1 MAEHWPILRRDSKRQ
16 NWKWK
21 MAVSFQV
28 CSGMKEENHQALAF
42 TTGQHGGNCLGS
54 PDVDTCSTPLAK
66 AIMTDSTQ
74 SSSNK

>member
-1 MAEHWPILRRDSKRQ
+1 MAEHWRILRRDSKRQ

-28 CSGMKEENHQALAF
+28 CSGMKEEKSSSFSFHNR
-42 TTGQHGGNCLGS
+42 TTWRELSWS

-66 AIMTDSTQ
+66 AIKTDSTQ